1 MPSLHFEI
9 EHFHCSASEIDLA
22 IAGGSRSGTLAAN
35 ERRILQPVVYLCRP
49 HLRRVS
55 EPEQL
60 WPCLVLAAT
69 QLAQPTI
76 FDARQPLTVMDQRIR
91 RSVERSPHQRCLA
104 DAIWTSVGASTAIPR
119 RAGCPKAVPVAA
131 PWPALRTPRAGLPF
145 ARRIATT
152 VHGSRDAQRSTSRW
166 LFPGPAS
173 GDHRPTRQIPFS
185 HELTYRPRFRLP
197 RRL

>member
-1 MPSLHFEI
+1 MS
-9 EHFHCSASEIDLA
+9 STS
-22 IAGGSRSGTLAAN
+22 SGA
-35 ERRILQPVVYLCRP
+35 R
-49 HLRRVS
+49 RRVS

-173 GDHRPTRQIPFS
+173 GDHRPTRANP
-185 HELTYRPRFRLP
+185 LLP
-197 RRL
+197 RAHLSPPLPAPAPPLGRALPASRPVTTSVRSHRSDR